1 MLIFRGGYQ
10 ATLLQH
16 DKVIGKMI
24 SSAISGKNGGMYISN
39 FLYCIQSFMWLTVA
53 LHCGHTQKL
62 DISMNNVSM
71 ELNIFTFPTLIYT
84 LSRSFLS
91 MYTFL
96 NLVLIHSQIYSYIL
110 LSNAENMKS
119 VLCNKWVTEME
130 NLLSGEDSF

>member
-24 SSAISGKNGGMYISN
+24 SSAIRWQKWRDVYKQLFI
-39 FLYCIQSFMWLTVA
+39 LYTKFYVTDSSSA
-53 LHCGHTQKL
+53 LWTHTQKL

-119 VLCNKWVTEME
+119 VLCNK
-130 NLLSGEDSF
+130 